1 MTARAKEDRTAVIEA
16 LHEALASENSLTRC
30 HAVRVL
36 ARLDARGR
44 VTARRLIAL
53 LLDPDPD
60 VRTESAVALGRLG
73 ICEAVGPLVNNLKH
87 DPEGEVR
94 IQAATALGKIG
105 APAAMAPLIHCL
117 RHDGYPQLNASG
129 GEFGFGVSWEV
140 QSRCLEAL
148 GALGESA
155 TGASLHRG
163 PIADV
168 QDARMPRRPGMAES
182 GLVPIGDTRATDA
195 VIALLTN
202 DDYEHLQESGFR
214 VLARLAGGRAR
225 SFLLEQLRHGRRLA
239 RRRAARAL
247 GELKLRRDRRD
258 QKLLD
263 GLLAALDDTD
273 PDVRIGAVRAL
284 GRQHRPTAIV
294 PLTRLLRDSDR
305 EVREVAATMLGK
317 TRNRRAI
324 RPLHAL
330 LDEADPK
337 LRRAVVA
344 VLGEIAD
351 PTSVKPLSELL
362 ASADDNL
369 RYAVIRA
376 LESIGVP
383 GPEPALAALLDDR
396 SNDPGI
402 RLAAADALGKITT
415 RSRQKNRGQSRDS
428 DPDFLSALERAVH
441 NRNPGV
447 AFAALNALVR
457 IEPRRA
463 GARLTALLRGAAPN
477 ETPNTNTSG
486 GDEATRGGM
495 TPRAAAEA
503 FGYARGTDAASATLV
518 AIAADTDAMGA
529 AETGGTTAGDMP
541 DLRCFAARLLG
552 GLAEKSGSES
562 RLRPRF
568 LRALQAAF
576 ETGETEL
583 CREVLLALGR
593 IGDARTVPTI
603 LAGLAA
609 PEAELRLTAIDALG
623 RMENVK
629 RRRKNWGRSLD
640 SDPNFSKFEK
650 ALTRLMQDDEP
661 AVRERAVQALDR
673 HGLRRLPVEHW
684 QRLLNDED
692 PSVCRAALGSLSRT
706 NADAN
711 TADLVVDTMFRH
723 SGELRHEAAGALRH
737 LGRAPAT
744 ARLLSLLNDPKHDEL
759 HWICLDAIA
768 DLHAR
773 QPAHPGTWG
782 SR

>member
-16 LHEALASENSLTRC
+16 LHEALASENSRTRC
-30 HAVRVL
+30 HAVRALV
-36 ARLDARGR
+36 RFDARGR
-44 VTARRLIAL
+44 ATARRLIAL

-73 ICEAVGPLVNNLKH
+73 IREAVSPLVNNLKH

-94 IQAATALGKIG
+94 IQAATALGEIG
-105 APAAMAPLIHCL
+105 APVAMAPLIHCL
-117 RHDGYPQLNASG
+117 RHDGYPQLNAPG
-129 GEFGFGVSWEV
+129 GELGFGVSWEV

-148 GALGESA
+148 GTLG
-155 TGASLHRG
+155 
-163 PIADV
+163 
-168 QDARMPRRPGMAES
+168 DA
-182 GLVPIGDTRATDA
+182 RATDA

-225 SFLLEQLRHGRRLA
+225 SFLLEQLRHGGRLA

-263 GLLAALDDTD
+263 GLLAALGDTD

-284 GRQHRPTAIV
+284 GRQHRPVAIV

-317 TRNRRAI
+317 TRGRRAI

-330 LDEADPK
+330 LAEADPK
-337 LRRAVVA
+337 LRRTVVA

-415 RSRQKNRGQSRDS
+415 RSRQKNRGQSLDS
-428 DPDFLSALERAVH
+428 DPDFLDFLSALERAVH

-552 GLAEKSGSES
+552 ELAEKSGSES

-737 LGRAPAT
+737 LGRALAT

-782 SR
+782 YR